1 MTRRTTL
8 SAEAD
13 DLAVLEGEAR
23 RRGVSLA
30 EVLREAVTEKAEQ
43 VRGRRRPRFGLF
55 SSKDGGSIAELMEQD
70 PYGPSSKPYRDE

>member
-8 SAEAD
+8 SADAD

-23 RRGVSLA
+23 RRGVSVSQ
-30 EVLREAVTEKAEQ
+30 VLREAVTEKANL

-55 SSKDGGSIAELMEQD
+55 ASGDGQSIAELMESD
-70 PYGPSSKPYRDE
+70 PDGPFKKPYRDA

>member
-8 SAEAD
+8 AADPD

-30 EVLREAVTEKAEQ
+30 RVLRELV
-43 VRGRRRPRFGLF
+43 GREADEIRRRTRPRFGIARG
-55 SSKDGGSIAELMEQD
+55 DGQSIADLMERD
-70 PYGPSSKPYRDE
+70 PEAPFRSPFRS